1 MSSEVLISVPAE
13 VAAQI
18 FAHANDTGRSVGET
32 LKSALQREKELPT
45 TTMEDWPDE
54 AVLKAADSRMPAGPS
69 DRQGELL
76 ELRKHRDL
84 TPEEQTE
91 LTDLFEMSTAG
102 NLHKARGMLEAFRRG
117 LRQAPV
123 GSP

>member
-18 FAHANDTGRSVGET
+18 FAQANDTGRSVGET
-32 LKSALQREKELPT
+32 LKSALRKDKELPI

-54 AVLKAADSRMPAGPS
+54 AVLKAADSRMPAVPA

-76 ELRKHRDL
+76 ELRKHRSL
-84 TPEEQTE
+84 SAEEETE
-91 LTDLFEMSTAG
+91 LADLFEMSTAG

-123 GSP
+123 SGP

>member
-18 FAHANDTGRSVGET
+18 FAQANHTGRTIGET
-32 LKSALQREKELPT
+32 LQAALQKDQEPI

-69 DRQGELL
+69 DRQAELL
-76 ELRKHRDL
+76 ELRKDRLL
-84 TPEEQTE
+84 TTDEQTE

-117 LRQAPV
+117 LRQAPA
-123 GSP
+123 SRP